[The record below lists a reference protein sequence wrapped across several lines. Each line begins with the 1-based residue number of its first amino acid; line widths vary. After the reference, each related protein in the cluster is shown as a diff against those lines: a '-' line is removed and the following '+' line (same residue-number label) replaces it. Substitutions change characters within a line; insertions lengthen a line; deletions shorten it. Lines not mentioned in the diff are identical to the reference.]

1 MPLRVLALCGFTQNA
16 HIYSK
21 QLGAIRKT
29 CKEVE
34 FVFLEPPIV
43 VEKADMPW
51 NQNLSEFD
59 STATTDENA
68 QTPETTPRAWWLSAK
83 DRTVYTSAWT
93 RSPLDCMT
101 SI

>member
-1 MPLRVLALCGFTQNA
+1 MSRVEPNRVARTGLLTSSCARTCRLTLA
-16 HIYSK
+16 
-21 QLGAIRKT
+21 
-29 CKEVE
+29 
-34 FVFLEPPIV
+34 VFLEPPIV